1 MGLNETARGQQ
12 LHIGIFGVRNSGK
25 SSLINTIT
33 NQNISLVSDYAG
45 TTTDPVYKP
54 MELNPIGPVVFI
66 DTAGF
71 DDQGDLGKLRVEK
84 TKQAAQKTDIAIILL
99 NHKGDFSLE
108 KQWIDI
114 FKKSKIPYILLINKS
129 DLLSKK
135 EINNLK
141 EKANELFKSIPIVT
155 SMVENV
161 GVDQLK
167 EKISLLV
174 PQEFENLSITG
185 SLVKEDDIVLLVM
198 PQDIQAPKGRLILP
212 QVQTIREL
220 LDKKCIVVSTVVEKM
235 EQALKAISKS
245 PRLIITDSQV
255 FKLVYEKKPKDSLL
269 TSFSVLFAALKG
281 DIEYFINGAK
291 EIEKLTEL
299 SNVLIAEACTHAPLS
314 EDIGREKIPN
324 MLRKKFGEKI
334 NIKIVSGV
342 DFP

>member
-1 MGLNETARGQQ
+1 
-12 LHIGIFGVRNSGK
+12 K

-161 GVDQLK
+161 GVEQLK

-220 LDKKCIVVSTVVEKM
+220 LDKKCIVVSTV
-235 EQALKAISKS
+235 
-245 PRLIITDSQV
+245 
-255 FKLVYEKKPKDSLL
+255 
-269 TSFSVLFAALKG
+269 
-281 DIEYFINGAK
+281 
-291 EIEKLTEL
+291 
-299 SNVLIAEACTHAPLS
+299 
-314 EDIGREKIPN
+314 
-324 MLRKKFGEKI
+324 
-334 NIKIVSGV
+334 
-342 DFP
+342 